1 MKYFYDTLVIILG
14 AIAIAPVTVILG
26 IIHMWH
32 VATLFPSKLFE
43 VSDKI
48 WDEQQL

>member
-1 MKYFYDTLVIILG
+1 MKFFYDAMVVILG
-14 AIAIAPVTVILG
+14 AIVIAPVTVILG

-48 WDEQQL
+48 WDEQEL